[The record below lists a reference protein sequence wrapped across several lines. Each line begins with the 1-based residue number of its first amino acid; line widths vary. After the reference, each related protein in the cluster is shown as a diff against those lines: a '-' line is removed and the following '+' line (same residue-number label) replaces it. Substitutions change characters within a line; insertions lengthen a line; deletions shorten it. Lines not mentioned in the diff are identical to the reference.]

1 MWSLQHANL
10 YENMMALWNLKFTG
24 TYVVHKAYSN
34 WSSWRQCRGKYA
46 IFLREFLVSSMMFFF
61 DDATDAAGEKDSIK
75 PKPLWRRQCIEK
87 SAVKPRT
94 QPRSIPKHMQLART
108 YLMYWIRQRNPKPL
122 RTRNSMWY
130 GSVFGDNAPDVAVL
144 LLKGCHFWAK
154 LRWTNGTF

>member
-1 MWSLQHANL
+1 MKIWWLCETWNSRVHMWYIKHIQIDLPGGNVG
-10 YENMMALWNLKFTG
+10 ENMPYFYGNFWCLQWC
-24 TYVVHKAYSN
+24 S
-34 WSSWRQCRGKYA
+34 
-46 IFLREFLVSSMMFFF
+46 FF

-87 SAVKPRT
+87 SDVKPRT

-122 RTRNSMWY
+122 RTRNSMWC